1 MSVIVYD
8 REKSPYLV
16 LSVSLHI
23 ILLLALMYL
32 HWNNTSKQDR
42 AQQEELQ
49 EILPIQQDV
58 AALKPRASQFGAPV
72 IFKEEATFTPKNIDN
87 ESEIP
92 ISEPENIENTQH
104 KSVQPQQEQEV
115 AVQSVQ
121 KKLDTSKFQTKSY
134 TTLLGKEQQTTPKQP
149 APLKP
154 QQALHTRH
162 QSGTQKEDAAPV
174 TKKLTFADLALG
186 FIQTIKN
193 EGQDLLERKGN
204 ENIRP
209 DLEEMK
215 LISYKQK
222 VVWFIQN
229 AFRIRYNEEPSH
241 PESIVKCY
249 TFLMLDGEGNIINV
263 QLVYSTGVTEFDKY
277 YLDVLK
283 SAAPFPPI
291 PQHIKK
297 PFVFPFTMIYY
308 TRNDLI
314 TSASHRYHR
323 MGISFR

>member
-23 ILLLALMYL
+23 ILLLAFMHL
-32 HWNNTSKQDR
+32 HWNNTSKQEK

-49 EILPIQQDV
+49 EILPMQQDV

-87 ESEIP
+87 ESDSP
-92 ISEPENIENTQH
+92 ISEPENTEPTKH
-104 KSVQPQQEQEV
+104 ESVQPQQEQAV
-115 AVQSVQ
+115 SVQSVQ
-121 KKLDTSKFQTKSY
+121 KKFDTSQPEKKIQTESY
-134 TTLLGKEQQTTPKQP
+134 TTLLAEKQ
-149 APLKP
+149 P
-154 QQALHTRH
+154 QQALCTRH

-174 TKKLTFADLALG
+174 TKQLTFADLARG

-229 AFRIRYNEEPSH
+229 AFRIRCYEEPPH

-249 TFLMLDGEGNIINV
+249 TLLMLDGEGNIINV
-263 QLVYSTGVTEFDKY
+263 QLVYSTGVTEFDRY

-308 TRNDLI
+308 TRNNPT
-314 TSASHRYHR
+314 TSASHRHHR
-323 MGISFR
+323 MGIAFR